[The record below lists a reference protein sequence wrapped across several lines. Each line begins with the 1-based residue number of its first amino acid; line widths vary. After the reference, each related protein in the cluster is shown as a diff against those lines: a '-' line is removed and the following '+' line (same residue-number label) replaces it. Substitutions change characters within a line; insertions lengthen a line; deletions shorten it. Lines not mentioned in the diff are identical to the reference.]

1 MTLSPAT
8 CRLNVSNDHLLLDL
22 RVDALGLTPRRIW
35 NPSPSTDH
43 RREPYPLPMTVTIDV
58 TSTQE
63 TAAKFS
69 PPPYAVALEDE
80 AGRRVLVH
88 VVAESGWHRWNRV
101 VFAATAEG
109 LSVSVAMEDSDAVE
123 DASEHVALALHPGRS
138 DESRHELLARALA
151 SDYPSDAQVSRSGD
165 MPRWWQAPIYCGW
178 GDQVAFSLWAEGPG
192 PERRALAYCL
202 QGLYERWI
210 DRLDEVGVPL
220 GTIIIDAGWSPTG
233 VWVPEATRWPDLK
246 GFIARQHDR
255 GRRVLLWV
263 GTWLWDGLPDEHC
276 IFADDVKLVADPTH
290 PNYCQALKQWIND
303 LLSPRG
309 LDADGFKIDQ
319 LAYVPSRHRPRGG
332 PRFGW
337 TDDNPATRR
346 LGQHGPGAGIELLH
360 RYQQMIFRAAK
371 AAKPDALI
379 TSSTVHPYFADTFD
393 MVRLHDTGPVTGD
406 PVAAMQIRADLARS
420 ALPGKPIDADDWIFD
435 DYDAW
440 LSYTLG
446 SHRLGVPCLFYSE
459 RFVQSMDTTP
469 VTRRIPRSDLR
480 LIGQSWRARAEGGV
494 FQDK

>member
-1 MTLSPAT
+1 MARSPAT
-8 CRLNVSNDHLLLDL
+8 YRLHAGNDQLSLELDP
-22 RVDALGLTPRRIW
+22 DALGLTPRRMW

-58 TSTQE
+58 TGTQE

-69 PPPYAVALEDE
+69 PPPYAVALEDD
-80 AGRRVLVH
+80 AGQRVLVD
-88 VVAESGWHRWNRV
+88 VVAEPGWHRWNRV
-101 VFAATAEG
+101 VFTATAEG
-109 LSVSVAMEDSDAVE
+109 LALSVEMEDPDGIEGAV
-123 DASEHVALALHPGRS
+123 EHVAVSLHPGRD

-151 SDYPSDAQVSRSGD
+151 SDYASDTRAERPDQ
-165 MPRWWQAPIYCGW
+165 MPQWWEAPIYCGW

-192 PERRALAYCL
+192 PECRALAYCL

-210 DRLDEVGVPL
+210 GRLDEAGVPF

-233 VWVPEATRWPDLK
+233 VWVADATRWPDLK

-290 PNYCQALKQWIND
+290 PAYCRNLNQWVSD
-303 LLSPRG
+303 LLSPQG

-337 TDDNPATRR
+337 TGYHPATDR
-346 LGQHGPGAGIELLH
+346 LIQHGGGAGIELLH
-360 RYQQMIFRAAK
+360 RYQQMIYRAAK
-371 AAKPDALI
+371 LAKPDALI
-379 TSSTVHPYFADTFD
+379 TSSTVHPYFAGTFD
-393 MVRLHDTGPVTGD
+393 MVRLHDTGPVVGD

-420 ALPGKPIDADDWIFD
+420 TLPDLPIDADDWIFG

-440 LSYTLG
+440 LAYTLD

-459 RFVQSMDTTP
+459 QFVQSMDTTP
-469 VTRRIPRSDLR
+469 VTLPIPRSDLQR
-480 LIGQSWRARAEGGV
+480 IAQSWSARVRQSSFSG
-494 FQDK
+494 